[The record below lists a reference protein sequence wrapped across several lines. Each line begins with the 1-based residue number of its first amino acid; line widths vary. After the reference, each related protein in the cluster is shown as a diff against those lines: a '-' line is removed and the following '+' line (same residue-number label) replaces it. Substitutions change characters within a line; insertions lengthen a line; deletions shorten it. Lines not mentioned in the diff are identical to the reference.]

1 MMERKTLAALRRE
14 AEKRNDRLS
23 GGAGW
28 RAVDFALY
36 FLMIVLVMLAVRA
49 VLIDPVRVDG
59 QSMENTLENG
69 EVMIVD
75 RAAYAFTSPKR
86 GDIVLCFYPD
96 EYYKENKLAYATRV
110 KRVVAVA
117 GDTILL
123 ENGVVYVNG
132 EAVEEPYVA
141 DGHADYRTFLD
152 FGVVP
157 ENCVF
162 VLGDN
167 RAVSRDS
174 KYSSVG
180 PIPLER
186 VVGKVRLII
195 YPLSKLK
202 LV

>member
-1 MMERKTLAALRRE
+1 MERKTLAALRRE
-14 AEKRNDRLS
+14 AEKRNENLK

-28 RAVDFALY
+28 RTVDFALY
-36 FLMIVLVMLAVRA
+36 FLMIVLIMLSVRA

-69 EVMIVD
+69 EVMLVD
-75 RAAYAFTSPKR
+75 RAAYAFASPKR
-86 GDIVLCFYPD
+86 GDIVLCYYPD
-96 EYYKENKLAYATRV
+96 AYYEENKLAYATRV

-117 GDTILL
+117 GDTIVL

-132 EAVEEPYVA
+132 EALDEPYV
-141 DGHADYRTFLD
+141 DPQHVDRNTFKD
-152 FGVVP
+152 FGTVP
-157 ENCVF
+157 EGCVF

-186 VVGKVRLII
+186 VVGKVRLVI
-195 YPLSKLK
+195 YPLKNLK